1 MNFISF
7 IKIILMFRKIIKFIL
22 LFIYQYQLQLM
33 MINQVLVIFF
43 MIILFISILVN
54 DHHFLQLQILK

>member
-7 IKIILMFRKIIKFIL
+7 IKIIPMFMKIIKFIL
-22 LFIYQYQLQLM
+22 LFIYQYHLQLM

-54 DHHFLQLQILK
+54 VHHFLQLQILK